1 MGRKSNAQ
9 KLEETTERLTD
20 AIKYNKEDLQKDIN
34 EDSFKI
40 GFLLYKEASLVQDI
54 NKKVSLLDLY
64 KRRLEALQTVE
75 PTEESFGKWFDDFYI
90 NHEKKEINDT
100 NSIINLEIVL
110 SFLYSY
116 IEAKYGFPES
126 LNKMYQIKAIIGIK

>member
-1 MGRKSNAQ
+1 
-9 KLEETTERLTD
+9 
-20 AIKYNKEDLQKDIN
+20 
-34 EDSFKI
+34 
-40 GFLLYKEASLVQDI
+40 
-54 NKKVSLLDLY
+54 VSLLDLY